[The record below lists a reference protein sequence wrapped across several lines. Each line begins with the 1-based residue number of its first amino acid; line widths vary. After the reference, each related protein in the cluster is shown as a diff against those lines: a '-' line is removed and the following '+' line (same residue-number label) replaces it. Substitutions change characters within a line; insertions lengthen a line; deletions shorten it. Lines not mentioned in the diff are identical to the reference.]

1 MKRANRDEEPEP
13 EDDLA
18 NLSLERLTLPPKKP
32 GKLKYQKKG
41 FRIEISTRDRAWKL
55 LKYYRSE
62 ADMRKAYR
70 GLARSNSRS
79 YINTHSCY
87 RMVFPDGAI
96 LPKIHDPRQPANWEY
111 RRLRRQP

>member
-1 MKRANRDEEPEP
+1 MKNPNRVEEPET
-13 EDDLA
+13 EDELDK
-18 NLSLERLTLPPKKP
+18 LSLERPIKPIKRP
-32 GKLKYQKKG
+32 GKLKYQQKG

-79 YINTHSCY
+79 YIDTHSSY
-87 RMVFPDGAI
+87 RMVFPDGTI
-96 LPKIHDPRQPANWEY
+96 LPKIHDPSQPANWEY